1 MIEQAGGVP
10 LEDIP
15 AIADRLRALSIR
27 MTTAAKSGHPTSCM
41 SAAEI
46 VALLFFRVMQ
56 YDRANPA
63 SPKSDKFVLSKGHAA
78 PVLYA
83 ALVEAGTLST
93 EEAMTLRQIDSRVEG
108 HPTPR
113 LPWVQVATGSLGQG
127 LSAGAGMAAAM
138 KKKRPTRRVFVLL
151 GDGEVAEGAVW
162 EAAAFAAHYRL
173 GNLVA
178 IVDVNRLGQSEP
190 TMLGHNVDA
199 YARRFRAFGWKAIV
213 VDGHDV
219 AELDAAFQRAC
230 KRSSKPTA
238 ILARTFKGHGVSF
251 LEDKEGHHGKPLSPE
266 DAEKAIAELNVVEK
280 APVQVETT
288 TNPPVKL
295 KVRGI
300 EPPSYEKGEMVA
312 TRVAYGAALKKLGA
326 VCRNVVALDGDV
338 KNSTFSQDF
347 ANAYPDRF
355 FECYIAEQ
363 NMVGVAMGL
372 AAQGYVP
379 FVSSFGA
386 FLVRASDQIRMAG
399 ITGCN
404 IKLCGSHAGVSI
416 GEDGPSQMALEELGL
431 MRSIPGSVVVYPSDA
446 VSAERLTVA
455 AGEHQGFAFI
465 RTSRPK
471 TAVLYDND
479 EEFPLGGLKVLRA
492 SDADVLTVAG
502 AGVTLHEALEAYDE
516 LKQSGVS
523 IRVVDLYSVKP
534 LPVRALVESAK
545 ATGGKVLVVEDHYPA
560 GGLGEAVAAALSP
573 EGIEVHSLAVSKL
586 PRSGTGGQLLAYC
599 GIDAAAICRKTRE
612 IVRVRSS

>member
-1 MIEQAGGVP
+1 MTEPARGVP

-15 AIADRLRALSIR
+15 AIAGRLRALSIR
-27 MTTAAKSGHPTSCM
+27 MTTASKSGHPTSCM

-56 YDRANPA
+56 YDRGNPA

-138 KKKRPTRRVFVLL
+138 KRKRPTRRVFVLL
-151 GDGEVAEGAVW
+151 GDGEAAEGAVW
-162 EAAAFAAHYRL
+162 EAAAFASHYRL

-190 TMLGHNVDA
+190 TMLGHNVNA
-199 YARRFRAFGWKAIV
+199 YAKRFRAFGWKTLV
-213 VDGHDV
+213 VDGHNV
-219 AELDAAFQRAC
+219 AELDAAFRRAC

-238 ILARTFKGHGVSF
+238 ILAKTFKGHGVSF

-280 APVQVETT
+280 TPTRVETT
-288 TNPPVKL
+288 TNPPVTL
-295 KVRGI
+295 KVKGI

-312 TRVAYGAALKKLGA
+312 TRVAYGNVLKKLGA
-326 VCRNVVALDGDV
+326 VCKNVMALDGDV

-372 AAQGYVP
+372 AAQGCVP

-446 VSAERLTVA
+446 VSAEKLTVA
-455 AGEHQGFAFI
+455 AGEHGGFAFI

-471 TAVLYDND
+471 TPVLYEND
-479 EEFPLGGLKVLRA
+479 EEFPLGGLKVLRQ
-492 SDADVLTVAG
+492 SDADALTVAG

-516 LKQSGVS
+516 LKRSGVS

-534 LPVRALVESAK
+534 LPVAALVENAK

-560 GGLGEAVAAALSP
+560 GGLGEAVAAALAP
-573 EGIEVHSLAVSKL
+573 EGIQVHSLAVSKL
-586 PRSGTGGQLLAYC
+586 PRSGTGSELLAYC
-599 GIDAAAICRKTRE
+599 GIDDAAICAKAE
-612 IVRVRSS
+612 EVVGQAN